1 MSLPVIQ
8 DGIPQLVGTVP
19 LRTVSGVHVIFCV
32 CVCVF
37 VFFFLVLFHR
47 GAFFVACVCDH
58 GQKLREMSY
67 E

>member
-32 CVCVF
+32 CVCVC
-37 VFFFLVLFHR
+37 FFFSGFVPPR
-47 GAFFVACVCDH
+47 RFFRS
-58 GQKLREMSY
+58 LRL
-67 E
+67 